1 MRRAPSFCRN
11 NLNEEFPRAAVA
23 LGAIFFGAAA
33 VAAQSSNVTW
43 MPPVP
48 GTVVQQS
55 SVAFNGESAASQG
68 RAIVSKQL
76 VGSGN
81 GQSFLSMVPVD
92 LRRRGRARTA
102 CAINRPR
109 AADLS
114 RTSSRRTARRCGF
127 RLRSIRI
134 VGVAQLMRPAR
145 AATRRRNRTKWPP
158 IAGRRP

>member
-1 MRRAPSFCRN
+1 MRKFT
-11 NLNEEFPRAAVA
+11 RAAVA

-81 GQSFLSMVPVD
+81 GQTFYQWYLSIYVPRQGVY
-92 LRRRGRARTA
+92 
-102 CAINRPR
+102 
-109 AADLS
+109 
-114 RTSSRRTARRCGF
+114 
-127 RLRSIRI
+127 RLRYQSPKGGGPLSH
-134 VGVAQLMRPAR
+134 VEQAHGAKMWFP
-145 AATRRRNRTKWPP
+145 
-158 IAGRRP
+158 